1 VHGKKWNA
9 RLLAFLASLVGALI
23 LFGTPATALGSIRL
37 GAYTPYAPANGNV
50 LDEYTQMVG
59 RKPDIVSFYK
69 DFFVPLMTDQQ
80 MANLNARGEV
90 PMITWEPDQPT
101 SGFPAANLA
110 DIASGRYDTNIRE
123 AAQLVKGYRSEVMIR
138 FAHEMNISASLW
150 GPGKDGNVGSTY
162 VEAWRHIVSL
172 FQQEGVTNAKWVW
185 SPNVDWGGVPFGQ
198 YFPGDSWVD
207 YVALDGYNWGTVGTE
222 VWQNMSHLFG
232 PSYATLTQM
241 SSKPVIIA
249 ETSSGEVGGSKAA
262 WIREGFLH
270 TIPENFPRVNAV
282 IWFNAVAEEDWR
294 INTSPSALEAYREV
308 VANSLYGGTA
318 PAPGPAGE
326 GSEVRSVTVTPST
339 VPSGKHHVKR
349 QRVVY
354 RVSRRAPVRITL
366 RRLAGGSRSK
376 ASLVMEVRRPRRT
389 GRVSVSRLMRGQ
401 TPRPGTYLVTASAMD
416 EHAGPSRPRH
426 TRFKILPSGGPE
438 EALTV
443 ARVAS

>member
-1 VHGKKWNA
+1 MYGRKRNP
-9 RLLAFLASLVGALI
+9 RLLTLLVSLVGALT
-23 LFGTPATALGSIRL
+23 LLAAPAHASIRL

-50 LDEYTQMVG
+50 LDEYTAMVG

-69 DFFVPLMTDQQ
+69 DFFVPLMK
-80 MANLNARGEV
+80 
-90 PMITWEPDQPT
+90 
-101 SGFPAANLA
+101 
-110 DIASGRYDTNIRE
+110 
-123 AAQLVKGYRSEVMIR
+123 AAQLVKEYQSEVMIR

-162 VEAWRHIVSL
+162 VEAWRHIVSI
-172 FQQEGVTNAKWVW
+172 FRQEGVTNAKWVW

-198 YFPGDSWVD
+198 YFPGDSWID

-249 ETSSGEVGGSKAA
+249 ETSSGETGGSKAA

-270 TIPENFPRVNAV
+270 TIPESFPRVYAV

-308 VANSLYGGTA
+308 VGNSLYGGTA
-318 PAPGPAGE
+318 PAPAPVQTE
-326 GSEVRSVTVTPST
+326 SSEVQSVTVTPST
-339 VPSGKHHVKR
+339 IPSGKHHGKR
-349 QRVVY
+349 QKVVY
-354 RVSRRAPVRITL
+354 RVSHRAPVRISVRKLT
-366 RRLAGGSRSK
+366 GTSSSR
-376 ASLVMEVRRPRRT
+376 ARLVMEVRRPRLRGT
-389 GRVSVSRLMRGQ
+389 VSVSRLMRGQ
-401 TPRPGTYLVTASAMD
+401 APRPGTYLVTASAMD

-438 EALTV
+438 GAL
-443 ARVAS
+443 AGAHIAS